1 MVNNHMIR
9 FRVNKEQMEKIREDA
24 ISQGYLTPSAYLRD
38 LALNRNLV
46 YLEVKVNEL
55 SKDMKQLKEVLCN
68 G

>member
-1 MVNNHMIR
+1 MVNNHMII

>member
-9 FRVNKEQMEKIREDA
+9 FRVNKEQMERIRSDA
-24 ISQGYLTPSAYLRD
+24 LDSGYLTPSAYLRD